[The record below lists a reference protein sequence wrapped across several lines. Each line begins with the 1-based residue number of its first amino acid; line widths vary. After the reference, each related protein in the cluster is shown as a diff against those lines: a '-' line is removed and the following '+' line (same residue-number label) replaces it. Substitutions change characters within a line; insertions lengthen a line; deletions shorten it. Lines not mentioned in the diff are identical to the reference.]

1 MSFYW
6 FDLQKMSIIFTYLDI
21 FLVIRFPTPC
31 SSHFKYFTLTNP
43 TFGFYNST
51 VEYWRCMSLENCTE
65 RDLVILE
72 QIEHDPDTSQAAM
85 ANTLEVAVGT
95 INWHLKR
102 LIEKGYVKV
111 SRVERRKLK
120 YIITPEGLALRAR
133 LTIDYIQNSFNLYRL
148 VRERVITALKEVK
161 AAGYTTV
168 HIEGEGDVA
177 EVCRLTCLEQEIQLS
192 DDGNCPMMRIVGLK
206 VFVDME
212 DQRTS

>member
-1 MSFYW
+1 
-6 FDLQKMSIIFTYLDI
+6 
-21 FLVIRFPTPC
+21 
-31 SSHFKYFTLTNP
+31 
-43 TFGFYNST
+43 
-51 VEYWRCMSLENCTE
+51 MSLENCTE

-85 ANTLEVAVGT
+85 ATSLEVAVGT

-148 VRERVITALKEVK
+148 VRERVITAAKEIR
-161 AAGYTTV
+161 AAGYHTV
-168 HIEGEGDVA
+168 RIDGSGDVA
-177 EVCRLTCLEQEIQLS
+177 EVCRLTCLEQEIQVS
-192 DDGNCPMMRIVGLK
+192 EDGSGPVMHIVGLK

-212 DQRTS
+212 EHRTS